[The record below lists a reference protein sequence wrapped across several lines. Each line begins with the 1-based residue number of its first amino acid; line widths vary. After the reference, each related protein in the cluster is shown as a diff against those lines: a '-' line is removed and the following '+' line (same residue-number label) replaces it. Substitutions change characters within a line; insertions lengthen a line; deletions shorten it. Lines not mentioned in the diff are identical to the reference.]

1 LRLRLLLAASV
12 DKPAA
17 LASHLVRRGT
27 TWHTGH
33 GVFVQNGG
41 AMAWYYWVLLI
52 VVLWSVAKAFLW
64 YIDRDRQLRHM
75 KPSKRKY
82 GEDNYV

>member
-1 LRLRLLLAASV
+1 
-12 DKPAA
+12 
-17 LASHLVRRGT
+17 
-27 TWHTGH
+27 
-33 GVFVQNGG
+33 
-41 AMAWYYWVLLI
+41 MAWYYWVLLM

-64 YIDRDRQLRHM
+64 YIDRDTKRQLRHM